1 MARFDFK
8 IFKNKYYSHPILYRA
23 ILQSGTSLAP
33 SWGPITPEHA
43 IQYSDLLFEKLECDQ
58 DMDKLTCLQ
67 DKEMSDILALT
78 DLIEDASIWMPIRD
92 NDFTS
97 EPFIPGNPEDL
108 LSSGQFNTE
117 VDVIIG
123 KHEKI
128 PTLSFSST

>member
-1 MARFDFK
+1 ME
-8 IFKNKYYSHPILYRA
+8 
-23 ILQSGTSLAP
+23 Q

-67 DKEMSDILALT
+67 DKEMSNILALT

-123 KHEKI
+123 KYEKI
-128 PTLSFSST
+128 PHYLFPPPRLSVY